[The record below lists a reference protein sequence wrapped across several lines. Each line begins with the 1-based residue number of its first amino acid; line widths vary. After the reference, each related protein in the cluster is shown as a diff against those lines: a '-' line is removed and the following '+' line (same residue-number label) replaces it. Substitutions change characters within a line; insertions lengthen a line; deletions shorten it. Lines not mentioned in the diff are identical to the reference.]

1 MSDAQ
6 ATTFMTTAAEV
17 IDVEALLVPISED
30 NAAGENL
37 QYSGLHDEIRE
48 ARRAD
53 ENLEQGDWKRDLK
66 TADWNS
72 VFTLSIEALTD
83 KTKDLQIAAWLS
95 EALVKLHG
103 LAGLR
108 DSLKLMRGLHEQFWE
123 SIYPEIDEEDLDARA
138 NALAWMDKQV
148 ATAIKG
154 VQITNSPTG
163 TNFSFIQYEEAKQ
176 FDIPEDL
183 STLETEQLDR
193 IEALKAQV
201 TEEGKLTTEDWAKA
215 RRATRRAFFEETYAL
230 LNECWDEYQFLDG
243 VMDEKFGRQ
252 TPGLGDIKKTLDV
265 VRTLIENIVKE
276 KRLSEPYAGE
286 GEDATATDGEAQGDA
301 GEAGQGFAT
310 SGGSIRARQDAFRR
324 LTEVA
329 DYFRVHEPHNPVSY
343 LVQRAIKWGQM
354 PLESWLEDVIKDGG
368 VLGNLRETLGLKS
381 AFSESSDE

>member
-1 MSDAQ
+1 MSEAQ
-6 ATTFMTTAAEV
+6 ATTLITMAPEV

-30 NAAGENL
+30 NPAGENL

-66 TADWNS
+66 VADWRA
-72 VFTLSIEALTD
+72 VFHLSTQALTD
-83 KTKDLQIAAWLS
+83 KTKDLQIAAWLA
-95 EALVKLHG
+95 EALVKVHG

-123 SIYPEIDEEDLDARA
+123 SVYPEIDEEDLDARA

-148 ATAIKG
+148 AIAIKS
-154 VQITNSPTG
+154 VQITDASSGPD
-163 TNFSFIQYEEAKQ
+163 FSFIQYEEAKQ

-183 STLETEQLDR
+183 STLETEQLER
-193 IEALKAQV
+193 MEALKAQV
-201 TEEGKLTTEDWAKA
+201 AEEGKLTSEDWSKAK
-215 RRATRRAFFEETYAL
+215 RTTRRAFFEETYQL

-252 TPGLGDIKKTLDV
+252 TPGLGDIKKTLDA
-265 VRTLIENIVKE
+265 VRTLLENIVKE
-276 KRLSEPYAGE
+276 KRASEPYAGE
-286 GEDATATDGEAQGDA
+286 GDDVTETAGDDQDYVS
-301 GEAGQGFAT
+301 EKGQGVT
-310 SGGSIRARQDAFRR
+310 TTGGSIKARQDAFRR
-324 LTEVA
+324 LSEVA
-329 DYFRVHEPHNPVSY
+329 DYFRIHEPHSPVSY

-354 PLESWLEDVIKDGG
+354 PLELWLEDVIKDGG
-368 VLGNLRETLGLKS
+368 VLGNLRETLGLQS